1 MNLQRFYQIINQQS
15 VEYRAAELEDL
26 RKIRQEYPYFQL
38 AAMMTLKAIHQNKE
52 ADYKSDL
59 AQVASIVYSREVL
72 FNYLYPEYSNNLVVK
87 PVKYKEDNKNKIS
100 KPIVA
105 KVKQSLKVVEK
116 PQKPESLKA
125 ENGEPIKTKAELMAE
140 VNKRLKEI
148 EYNKSKGQKPETIVS
163 HKQEDK
169 QEVDLIN
176 PAKAK
181 LSKTTPRAETAKEIE
196 PIDRG
201 SALSI
206 IESFIKKSPKINSP
220 EDKDYQAEADLAKH
234 SVEESY
240 DIVSET
246 MAELY
251 LKQGYKAKA
260 IKIYKKLILIYPEK
274 STYFAAR
281 ISKLKD

>member
-1 MNLQRFYQIINQQS
+1 MNLQRFYQIINLQS
-15 VEYRAAELEDL
+15 VEYSANELEDL
-26 RKIRQEYPYFQL
+26 RKLRQEYPYFQL
-38 AAMMTLKAIHQNKE
+38 AAMMTLKAIHQNNE

-72 FNYLYPEYSNNLVVK
+72 FNYLYPEYSNGLVGNGL
-87 PVKYKEDNKNKIS
+87 KYKENNTNKIS

-105 KVKQSLKVVEK
+105 KAEHSIKVVEK

-125 ENGEPIKTKAELMAE
+125 EDGEPIKTKAELMAE

-148 EYNKSKGQKPETIVS
+148 EYTKSKDKKPDTNTS
-163 HKQEDK
+163 HKQEEK
-169 QEVDLIN
+169 HEADLIN
-176 PAKAK
+176 PTKANLIRTTPKAK
-181 LSKTTPRAETAKEIE
+181 TTKEIE

-206 IESFIKKSPKINSP
+206 IEDFIKKSPKINSP
-220 EDKDYQAEADLAKH
+220 EDKDYQAEVDLAKH

-251 LKQGYKAKA
+251 LKQGYKSKA

>member
-1 MNLQRFYQIINQQS
+1 MDLQRFYQIINLQS
-15 VEYRAAELEDL
+15 VEYGVAELEDL
-26 RKIRQEYPYFQL
+26 RKIQQKYPYFQL
-38 AAMMTLKAIHQNKE
+38 AAMMTLKAIHQNNE
-52 ADYKSDL
+52 ADYKSAL
-59 AQVASIVYSREVL
+59 AQVASIVYNREVL
-72 FNYLYPEYSNNLVVK
+72 FNYLYPEYSNDLVVRS
-87 PVKYKEDNKNKIS
+87 VKYKEDDKNKTS

-105 KVKQSLKVVEK
+105 KVEHSFKVVEK

-125 ENGEPIKTKAELMAE
+125 EDGEPIKTKAELMAE

-148 EYNKSKGQKPETIVS
+148 EYTKSKGQKQDTKVS
-163 HKQEDK
+163 HKQEEK

-176 PAKAK
+176 PTKAK
-181 LSKTTPRAETAKEIE
+181 LNKTTPKAKTTKEIE

-206 IESFIKKSPKINSP
+206 IDSFIKKSPKINSP

-234 SVEESY
+234 SVEESF

-251 LKQGYKAKA
+251 LKQGYKSKA
-260 IKIYKKLILIYPEK
+260 VKIYKKLILIYPEK